1 MPSLSSLTKQHP
13 ASATFGHEDE
23 TVTVVFDRN
32 KITPA
37 WARSVR
43 TALEQD
49 EVNPAAAALV
59 EIMISWDVTDDQGVV
74 ISPSVE
80 ILDKLPVAALQQLE
94 MAIGEASVPSDAEG
108 EASRAPS
115 PGPSPTS
122 SVTQPTHQNGPAP
135 STLPAPSAVP
145 S

>member
-1 MPSLSSLTKQHP
+1 MPRFSNLTRPHP
-13 ASATFGHEDE
+13 AEAVFSHEGE
-23 TVTVVFDRN
+23 TVTIIFDRN

-49 EVNPAAAALV
+49 EVNPAAQSLV
-59 EIMISWDVTDDQGVV
+59 DIMVSWDVVDDEGNALQ
-74 ISPSVE
+74 ISVD
-80 ILDKLPVAALQQLE
+80 ILDQLPVGALMRLQE
-94 MAIGEASVPSDAEG
+94 AIGQASVPSDAEG
-108 EASRAPS
+108 EASSAPS

-122 SVTQPTHQNGPAP
+122 SAMPEMHQNGQAP
-135 STLPAPSAVP
+135 SESPAPSAVP